1 MIGKLLDGTAM
12 KPTRRLLSSGW
23 RGGLLALLS
32 APAAALTVT
41 LDTDAFNLALA
52 AAPGPGLLSSVTGD
66 FVEVGPS
73 DPGRG
78 AIGTFSDGLATLGFD
93 GGVVLSTGDA
103 AEIYTGAPPT
113 SGVDFGWVPPPE
125 TAGLLDRVPG
135 AGSGYFD
142 TVRFSL
148 TIDPG
153 FDASFVNFDLAYGT
167 NELALST
174 DRLGIFVNGRYFGLL
189 AGDPID
195 QDHPWV
201 GLAGSGFGFGSVLYP
216 NGDVLAAPFLT
227 VSLPVPYP
235 ASTFTLDL
243 VVADVTD
250 GNFDSA
256 VFLGNLN
263 GSETPSG
270 LLLSTVP
277 EPGSLLLLMAGVP
290 AAAAFGL
297 GRRRRRPGPQPQ

>member
-1 MIGKLLDGTAM
+1 MTK
-12 KPTRRLLSSGW
+12 TRKSLSSW
-23 RGGLLALLS
+23 WLGGLLAGAAFPS
-32 APAAALTVT
+32 AAVTVT
-41 LDTDAFNLALA
+41 LDTDAFNLAAALA
-52 AAPGPGLLSSVTGD
+52 PAPAVLTSVTGD
-66 FVEVGPS
+66 FVEVGFS
-73 DPGRG
+73 DPGKG
-78 AIGTFSDGLATLGFD
+78 AIGTFTDGLATLGFD
-93 GGVVLSTGDA
+93 SGIVLSTGNA
-103 AEIYTGAPPT
+103 AEIFTGAPPT
-113 SGVDFGWVPPPE
+113 SGVDFRWVPPAD
-125 TAGLLDRVPG
+125 TAGLLDQVPG

-153 FDASFVNFDLAYGT
+153 FDANFVNFDLAYGT
-167 NELALST
+167 NELALSA

-195 QDHPWV
+195 QNHPWV
-201 GLAGSGFGFGSVLYP
+201 GPAGSGFGFGSVLYP
-216 NGDVLAAPFLT
+216 NGDVLAAPFVTLS
-227 VSLPVPYP
+227 VPVPYP

-250 GNFDSA
+250 GDFDSA

-263 GSETPSG
+263 GSETPLG
-270 LLLSTVP
+270 LLLSAVP

-297 GRRRRRPGPQPQ
+297 GRRRRRPAPRPQ